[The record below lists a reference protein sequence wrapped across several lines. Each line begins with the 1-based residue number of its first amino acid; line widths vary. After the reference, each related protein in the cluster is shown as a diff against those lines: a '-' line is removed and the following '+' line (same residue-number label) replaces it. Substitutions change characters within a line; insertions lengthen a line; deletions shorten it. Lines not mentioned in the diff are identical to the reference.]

1 MIVFAAYVPHS
12 PFLIESIGKD
22 KTKQLK
28 KTLKGLKTIE
38 HNLYASMPDTVIF
51 IGGHSNIEVDSF
63 SLSVGPRL
71 STGFKDVG
79 DYQVTSHFNT
89 DTHLNQLIREHF
101 IHKQRVI
108 YSHKNQLD
116 YAISTPL
123 TLLMSK
129 MTQTKI
135 VALHH
140 TMENAPTHFEFG
152 KELREV
158 LEHTNKRVAIIATGD
173 LSHCLTPDAPGGFSE
188 YGKAFDD
195 LIKQQIKKPPYKKLL
210 GLPDDFIINSQECG
224 LRQLTLLL
232 GIISEYQ
239 YKADQLSYEAPF
251 GVGYLTVQFIL
262 R

>member
-28 KTLKGLKTIE
+28 KTLKALKTVE
-38 HNLYASMPDTVIF
+38 HNLYASMPDVVIF
-51 IGGHSNIEVDSF
+51 VGGHSNVMVDSF
-63 SLSVGPRL
+63 TLSYGPAL

-79 DYQVTSHFNT
+79 DFQISSQFNA
-89 DTHLNQLIREHF
+89 DTRLIQLIREHF
-101 IHKQRVI
+101 INKQSVV
-108 YSHKNQLD
+108 YTNDSKLD

-123 TLLMSK
+123 TLLMGK
-129 MTQTKI
+129 MPQTKI

-140 TMENAPTHFEFG
+140 TMENATAHFEFG

-158 LEHTNKRVAIIATGD
+158 LEQTNKRVAIIATGD

-195 LIKQQIKKPPYKKLL
+195 LVKQQIKKPPYKKLL
-210 GLPDDFIINSQECG
+210 GLPDDFISNAQECG
-224 LRQLTLLL
+224 LRQLALLL
-232 GIISEYQ
+232 GVLSDYN
-239 YKADQLSYEAPF
+239 YKAEQLSYEAPF